1 MATITFPVVDTFQLN
16 DEYYLSDSN
25 YPINDIMSA
34 IVARMTITYYKRCK
48 SPIKCVPALNELW
61 ERIGKMDI
69 CATIQTH
76 VGPFRVCIYRQDSGR
91 YYELVMY

>member
-1 MATITFPVVDTFQLN
+1 MQTVNFPIADAFELN

-25 YPINDIMSA
+25 YPLKDIMSA
-34 IVARMTITYYKRCK
+34 IVARMTITYKKRCK
-48 SPIKCVPALNELW
+48 DPKTYIPELNELW
-61 ERIGKMDI
+61 ENIGKMDI

-76 VGPFRVCIYRQDSGR
+76 VGVFRICIYRQDSGR

>member
-1 MATITFPVVDTFQLN
+1 MQTVNFPIVDAFELN
-16 DEYYLSDSN
+16 DEYYLSNSN

-34 IVARMTITYYKRCK
+34 IVAHMTITYKKRCK
-48 SPIKCVPALNELW
+48 DPKVCIPELNELW
-61 ERIGKMDI
+61 ENIGKMDI

-76 VGPFRVCIYRQDSGR
+76 VGVFSICVYRQDSGK